1 MRGKV
6 SIIKKV
12 FILQLFTVFML
23 TLSAEPYKPYPILF
37 IHGVGAASEGCW
49 GAGVD
54 TLGDGDEQQLSDWVT
69 SWESTYSQ
77 FLDYVH
83 PYVYAWWDYENDLG
97 LEPTYTRPEDIV
109 RYPNKTFLE
118 VVNMDAPWGSID
130 DDYIIGGGYDS
141 PDYTSWQ
148 DELWHSLSGKLSV

>member
-37 IHGVGAASEGCW
+37 IHGIGATSEGCW

-54 TLGDGDEQQLSDWVT
+54 TLANGQLSDWVT
-69 SWESTYSQ
+69 YWESTYDH
-77 FLDYVH
+77 FLDIMQ
-83 PYVYAWWDYENDLG
+83 PYILAD
-97 LEPTYTRPEDIV
+97 TFFIQPEQAD
-109 RYPNKTFLE
+109 YPNRDLLE
-118 VVNMDAPWGSID
+118 VINGTILLVRI
-130 DDYIIGGGYDS
+130 
-141 PDYTSWQ
+141 
-148 DELWHSLSGKLSV
+148 